1 MTDLSEI
8 VAGDNLNQNDKL
20 LFTYFGSGDFLILIF
35 DNSNVEKL
43 LNPESD
49 DESGNMPDI
58 HSNILLPIFILYLS

>member
-58 HSNILLPIFILYLS
+58 HSNIFLPIFILYLS